1 MQWSPCRFF
10 FFVSGC
16 SGGPA
21 RRAACCMVLVTARP
35 SCWHEHIDADDRS
48 TTAPARRRRPQE
60 FGERERERT
69 RSGLVLSNL
78 VHVLSQG
85 HSNLLF
91 PVDGRRMLPLAA
103 RPGCIAAD
111 DRKTAC
117 AAAHHGPPRAGLAA
131 GLGRRCQKESSIAGR
146 APRQTPAALRLAPAQ
161 PGRPC
166 DVQRESSSSYPAAFR
181 RLLG

>member
-117 AAAHHGPPRAGLAA
+117 AAAHTTAPRAGL
-131 GLGRRCQKESSIAGR
+131 GQWGRCQKESSIGR
-146 APRQTPAALRLAPAQ
+146 TRAAADPCRPAPGACPARPAM
-161 PGRPC
+161 
-166 DVQRESSSSYPAAFR
+166 
-181 RLLG
+181 